1 MNTNSTAAGLTRLW
15 ERTYPDD
22 PFDEFAFDDRLL
34 YLLCN
39 SSLRVLDAADGH
51 EVRSKGVSWAP
62 MRCRPRFWGE
72 YIFVPRYSQGV
83 LRLKKDLSEELELWP
98 GAGTCSVAVSSDW
111 LYCSTWD
118 ANRDCLAK
126 VSPVDGTIAWG
137 KRIGGG
143 HACSATIV
151 DGIVYAGFVDGIVG
165 AFYADSGQP
174 KWQRPGLT
182 RISDTGICRVE
193 NGVVF
198 IPADVQQSGAP
209 LERVYALYAETG
221 VVKWFRPL
229 DSSPHTY
236 LTLLDDYVYCG
247 SANTLHGFHRESGV
261 PLSPLA
267 IDPQIT
273 CPRRPRGLGLPFVAY
288 PSSIIPYNNLLFV
301 GAGQFVIAVDPG
313 TLTEVARYQMEG
325 GEVLRFLIVGSILYV
340 GTGNY
345 DDMCSRLTAYA
356 LPS

>member
-1 MNTNSTAAGLTRLW
+1 MNTNSNAADLTKLW

-51 EVRSKGVSWAP
+51 EVRSKEMSWTAI
-62 MRCRPRFWGE
+62 RSQPRFWGE
-72 YIFVPRYSQGV
+72 YIF
-83 LRLKKDLSEELELWP
+83 
-98 GAGTCSVAVSSDW
+98 
-111 LYCSTWD
+111 
-118 ANRDCLAK
+118 
-126 VSPVDGTIAWG
+126 
-137 KRIGGG
+137 
-143 HACSATIV
+143 
-151 DGIVYAGFVDGIVG
+151 
-165 AFYADSGQP
+165 
-174 KWQRPGLT
+174 
-182 RISDTGICRVE
+182 
-193 NGVVF
+193 
-198 IPADVQQSGAP
+198 IPADVQKPGAS
-209 LERVYALYAETG
+209 LDRVYALHAETG
-221 VVKWFRPL
+221 IVKWYRPL

-236 LTLLDDYVYCG
+236 LTLLGDHVFCG

-301 GAGQFVIAVDPG
+301 GAGQFIIAVDPG

-345 DDMCSRLTAYA
+345 DDMCFRLTAYA